1 MMFPKHMIMDF
12 ESKTQ
17 NVLPKHW
24 SLKTV
29 TNNASLPTFLHDL
42 NTFNLY
48 SPAKIQPNGL
58 LFKTL
63 NPKNSTVIYN
73 SSRLL
78 IGSKT
83 VLNTLDS
90 TYSPSSINSPRLPIK
105 TLISPKQKTQ
115 RIVTTLLLTA
125 SSNPRTASKT
135 NTWYSTLNI
144 NFLRKERLYTKLKYS
159 RSPAYDIVSGGAA
172 AIFAGFIGF
181 LISEKFGF
189 ELADSGD
196 FYYLFM
202 YIVFIAFFFR
212 PIITSLDVDNGLYGV
227 FKLREIKLFYSN
239 ILSLIIIKVKR
250 LFNKN

>member
-1 MMFPKHMIMDF
+1 MIMDF

-17 NVLPKHW
+17 NTLPKHW

-29 TNNASLPTFLHDL
+29 TDSTSLPTFLHDL

-48 SPAKIQPNGL
+48 STAKIHKNNL

-63 NPKNSTVIYN
+63 GPKNSTVIYN
-73 SSRLL
+73 SSRSLV
-78 IGSKT
+78 GTKT
-83 VLNTLDS
+83 VLNTLDT
-90 TYSPSSINSPRLPIK
+90 TYTPSSANPTRLSTK
-105 TLISPKQKTQ
+105 TLISLKQKTK
-115 RIVTTLLLTA
+115 RVVTILLLTA
-125 SSNPRTASKT
+125 GPDSTTASKT

-239 ILSLIIIKVKR
+239 ILSLVIIKVKR
-250 LFNKN
+250 LFNTN